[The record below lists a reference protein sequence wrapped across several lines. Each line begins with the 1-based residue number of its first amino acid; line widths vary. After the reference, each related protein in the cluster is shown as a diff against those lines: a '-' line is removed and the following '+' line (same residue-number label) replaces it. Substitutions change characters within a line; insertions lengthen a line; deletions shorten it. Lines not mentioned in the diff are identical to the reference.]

1 MNYTVISSYRNLKTE
16 CFPNVGIVIDT
27 ASTSWNKTNLP
38 KGFFFFFVVTNKM
51 FTRALDPA

>member
-1 MNYTVISSYRNLKTE
+1 MNYTVISSYRNLKTG
-16 CFPNVGIVIDT
+16 CFPNVGIVIET

-38 KGFFFFFVVTNKM
+38 KGFFFVVTNNM